1 MAYDIIIPNR
11 NSTSQGDITEK
22 LRGYKKP
29 SINNIIQKN
38 APAFITVV
46 KYNEGSSGD
55 YKFSTKSFGETT
67 ALSNKFFLQSISEVL
82 QEKTQIL
89 ESFGEPLILFFDERT
104 KVHTFRGTFLD
115 AAKGGPAGSR
125 DEISYNWAAAFRMF
139 YNEKL
144 RGTKLADNNEIAFLT
159 VNDQIYIGYPTSLSM
174 STDSNAP
181 LTSAFSMTWIVV
193 KQLLLPPISTTNAE
207 GIPEYIKELK
217 DLYSVDM
224 TLTGIKKERIAE
236 LKGLLETT
244 NSEIDS
250 ITEELEALKSSDPN
264 DERTAQIKSLEQ
276 RLGELKSDKDGY
288 MAELASIRVGN

>member
-1 MAYDIIIPNR
+1 MAYDIIIPNG
-11 NSTSQGDITEK
+11 NTSQGAITEK

-115 AAKGGPAGSR
+115 AAKGGPSGSR
-125 DEISYNWAAAFRMF
+125 DEVSYNWAAAFRMF

-181 LTSAFSMTWIVV
+181 LTSAFSMTWIIV
-193 KQLLLPPISTTNAE
+193 KQLLLPPMSTINSGDIT
-207 GIPEYIKELK
+207 EYIKELK

-236 LKGLLETT
+236 LRGLLETT
-244 NSEIDS
+244 QSEIDA
-250 ITEELEALKSSDPN
+250 INEELGTLNLSDPN
-264 DERTAQIKSLEQ
+264 EEETAQIKSLKQ
-276 RLGELKSDKDGY
+276 RLYELEADKAGY
-288 MAELASIRVGN
+288 LTELATINASN